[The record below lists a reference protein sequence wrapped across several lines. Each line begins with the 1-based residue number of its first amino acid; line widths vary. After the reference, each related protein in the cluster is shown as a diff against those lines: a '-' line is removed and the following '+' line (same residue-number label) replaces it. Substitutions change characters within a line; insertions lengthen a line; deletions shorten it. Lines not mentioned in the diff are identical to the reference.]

1 MVQWYTKPC
10 IINDGLWNVFILNDG
25 IPNLR
30 TSREVHEA
38 KWPHTCSRP
47 SAFEEEQNRK
57 NTKDPPRPHHDI
69 HSSPATAT
77 ISRLRAT
84 KHVPRV
90 SPYSPAPIDPGFV
103 EIGFVQLSEL
113 PLAKTAS
120 VASFSRP
127 VCLQQMAQKNEKKK
141 KHHRHQQS
149 SQ

>member
-1 MVQWYTKPC
+1 MVYGTFLYLTMVYRTFVLVERYMRQS
-10 IINDGLWNVFILNDG
+10 GLILAVG
-25 IPNLR
+25 RLR
-30 TSREVHEA
+30 SKKNKIE
-38 KWPHTCSRP
+38 
-47 SAFEEEQNRK
+47 K

-90 SPYSPAPIDPGFV
+90 SPSSPAPIDPGFV